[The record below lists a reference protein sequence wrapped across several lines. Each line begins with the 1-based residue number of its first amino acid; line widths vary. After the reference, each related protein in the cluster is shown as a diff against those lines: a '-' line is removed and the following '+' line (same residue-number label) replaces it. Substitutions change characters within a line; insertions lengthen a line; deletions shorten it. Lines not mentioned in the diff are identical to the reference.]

1 MTDSIGY
8 TTEEVFGP
16 KGLIAKAMKGFEA
29 RPQQTTMY
37 EAINNALSQS
47 KHLIMEAGTGVG
59 KTFAYLVPIIR
70 YALENKKPVIIST
83 NTINLQEQ
91 ILYKDIPFLRTALG
105 VHFTA
110 ALCKG
115 RRNYLCWRRLYK
127 AVDKQNQLFESAGE
141 AEELLR
147 VKKWAESIKDSDG
160 SLSAMP
166 WVPSENVWSR
176 VCAEH
181 DNCAG
186 KKCKH
191 HSYNCFYQK
200 ARSYLTKSNLIIVN
214 HPVLV
219 IDAVLRKDD
228 AEFLP
233 KYEVAVIDEAHRL
246 ESVAQDHLGLEISN
260 DQITYL
266 LNSLYRADKN
276 KDKGFLA
283 FLPKS
288 TKVKECKEAVLNV
301 RGVLDEFYERVF
313 VWIKTKAPDNGRV
326 KDKSAL
332 AKVTNT
338 MTPALAELYFR
349 LKELSEQFKGKSQ
362 KKKSAAR
369 NNRDSI
375 KTSDDFD
382 ETELDAYVRR
392 TLEFANGLDSLWKQD
407 KAEYVYWMEMRGRK
421 RVIPRITVKSAPLK
435 VNQTLKELLFNKI
448 KTAILTSATLAC
460 AAPRNNGQVRNGVTP
475 ASGGVVAAQGKPV
488 IQNGKIVPA
497 NRAIPS
503 PIGSNGASKSANAQ
517 VQTTGDPLG
526 YIKDNLGLENA
537 LGLVLGSPFD
547 YQKQVKM
554 YLNKSMPDPRVAE
567 FEFAASRK
575 IVDYLGM
582 SNGRAFVLF
591 TSYDLMNRVYERIN
605 YQLTAKGMPVYI
617 QGKSMPRH
625 QMLEKFKNQVGSVI
639 FGADSFWQ
647 GVDVPGEALENII
660 ITKLPFPVPSTPL
673 IEAKIEEMEK
683 AGIDS
688 FMNYFLP
695 EAILK
700 LRQGFGRLIRTKT
713 DKGMVAILDS
723 RILNKNY
730 GKFFLDSLPKCPV
743 IVQE

>member
-8 TTEEVFGP
+8 ATEEIFGP
-16 KGLIAKAMKGFEA
+16 KGSIAKTMKGFEA
-29 RPQQTTMY
+29 RPQQTSMY

-47 KHLIMEAGTGVG
+47 RHLVMEAGTGVG
-59 KTFAYLVPIIR
+59 KTFAYLIPVIR
-70 YALENKKPVIIST
+70 YAIETKKPVIIST

-127 AVDKQNQLFESAGE
+127 AMDNQNQLFESAGE

-147 VKKWAESIKDSDG
+147 VKKWAESTKDSDG

-219 IDAVLRKDD
+219 IDAALRKDD

-266 LNSLYRADKN
+266 LNNLYRPDKN

-288 TKVKECKEAVLNV
+288 AKVKECKEAVLNV
-301 RGVLDEFYERVF
+301 KDVLDEFYERVF
-313 VWIKTKAPDNGRV
+313 TWIKTKAPDNGRV

-332 AKVTNT
+332 AGVANT
-338 MTPALAELYFR
+338 LTPALAELYFR

-362 KKKSAAR
+362 KKKGVAR
-369 NNRDSI
+369 
-375 KTSDDFD
+375 KTTSDDFD

-407 KAEYVYWMEMRGRK
+407 KAEYVFWMEMRGRK

-435 VNQTLKELLFNKI
+435 VNQTLKELLFNKT
-448 KTAILTSATLAC
+448 KTVILTSATLAC
-460 AAPRNNGQVRNGVTP
+460 AAPFAPSAQDKPFG
-475 ASGGVVAAQGKPV
+475 ASRLGRDAVYPTLGGAVATQGKPATP
-488 IQNGKIVPA
+488 NGKTA
-497 NRAIPS
+497 KTENTQGQLA
-503 PIGSNGASKSANAQ
+503 
-517 VQTTGDPLG
+517 GDPLG
-526 YIKDNLGLENA
+526 YIKNNLGLDNA

-554 YLNKSMPDPRVAE
+554 YLNKSMPDPRVGE

-575 IVDYLGM
+575 IVDYLGL

-605 YQLTAKGMPVYI
+605 YQLTSKGMPVYI

-673 IEAKIEEMEK
+673 IEAKIEELEK

-700 LRQGFGRLIRTKT
+700 MRQGFGRLIRTKT